1 MPLVGHLAL
10 ANQVAVPPR
19 RQFGVDTAEHV
30 DDKGSMKI
38 LDVPQSGSLAG
49 QTSSRN
55 RFGQYRRTRANPVNP
70 ATTFQTTARARL
82 STNAAAWRLLTAEQR
97 AAWDVLGSNMTR
109 TDSLGQTY
117 RLTGAQA
124 YASVNGNR
132 LAAGDAVVATAPGL
146 TTPDIVTLGAIVC
159 TNAAHT
165 IAYTVTPLPAGER
178 LFIFTSKQRSAGR
191 AYEGDLRL
199 VMVTAAAAASTAD
212 IKAAYLARFGAL
224 VIGQRIFYSVARYAT
239 GFTGVPSAA
248 TAVVSA

>member
-1 MPLVGHLAL
+1 M
-10 ANQVAVPPR
+10 N
-19 RQFGVDTAEHV
+19 DTG
-30 DDKGSMKI
+30 DMKI
-38 LDVPQSGSLAG
+38 LDVPQSGSVAG
-49 QTSSRN
+49 TTSSRN

-70 ATTFQTTARARL
+70 ASTFQTAARARL
-82 STNAAAWRLLTAEQR
+82 STNAAAWRLLTAERR
-97 AAWDVLGSNMTR
+97 AAWDVLGGNMTR

-117 RLTGAQA
+117 TLTGAQA

-132 LAAGDAVVATAPGL
+132 VAAGDAVVADAPAL
-146 TTPDIVTLGAIVC
+146 TTPDIVTLGNIVI

-178 LFIFTSKQRSAGR
+178 LFIFASKQRSAGR

-199 VMVTAAAAASTAD
+199 ITVTAAAAASPAD

-239 GFTGVPSAA
+239 GFTGVPSSA
-248 TAVVSA
+248 TGLVSA